1 MQKLRDYLICILS
14 SLLLV
19 YLQKDFIVNFPL
31 LEPSSFYYGNYLFLS
46 LILGLSFGF
55 ISCPVCGFP
64 LSLSLAS
71 TEKRLLNIFQKNI
84 VFHLGRFLIIFFYAF
99 VGGLIVQALN
109 RFFYNL
115 SFLLGGIL
123 MLVMGIG
130 LLFKIKVRLPFLF
143 LKKGGVN
150 PLFYF
155 IFGLSLGFACSLE
168 AVGFLV
174 PLWAK
179 DSISYFMRVVAGFI
193 FSLSAVLPTLF
204 MSFLVYLGFK
214 GVIFLFKERVRF
226 FLVNSSGFFLLFL
239 GLLFITSFFR
249 R

>member
-1 MQKLRDYLICILS
+1 MQKLRDYLICILF
-14 SLLLV
+14 SLLLL

-55 ISCPVCGFP
+55 IGCPVCGFP

-71 TEKRLLNIFQKNI
+71 TEKRLLNIFLKNI
-84 VFHLGRFLIIFFYAF
+84 LFHLGRFLIIFFYAF
-99 VGGLIVQALN
+99 VGGMIVQALN
-109 RFFYNL
+109 RFLYNL
-115 SFLLGGIL
+115 SFLLGGVL

-130 LLFKIKVRLPFLF
+130 LLFKIKVRFPFLF
-143 LKKGGVN
+143 LKKGEGN

-155 IFGLSLGFACSLE
+155 IFGLSLGFACSWE
-168 AVGFLV
+168 ATGFLV

-179 DSISYFMRVVAGFI
+179 DSTSCFMRAVAGSI
-193 FSLSAVLPTLF
+193 FSLSAILPILF
-204 MSFLVYLGFK
+204 MSLLVYLGFK

-226 FLVNSSGFFLLFL
+226 FLVNSSAFFLLFL
-239 GLLFITSFFR
+239 GLLFITSFFKR
-249 R
+249 